1 MRLCL
6 ASLALGCLVFAGC
19 PVATSTT
26 TTTSGVTNTSSS
38 APAVDETPI
47 TGTLV
52 TLKLPN
58 MVCDG
63 CAAAVE
69 EELKNVTG
77 IDGIKTDFTTNV
89 CKFVV
94 TDETLDWKT
103 KLAELAKDNSHLED
117 WSVVEGS

>member
-1 MRLCL
+1 MRYCL
-6 ASLALGCLVFAGC
+6 AFVALGFLVLTGC
-19 PVATSTT
+19 PTASLTHISTNETQPAPVA
-26 TTTSGVTNTSSS
+26 
-38 APAVDETPI
+38 DETPI
-47 TGTLV
+47 EGTLV

-58 MVCDG
+58 MVCGG

-94 TDETLDWKT
+94 TDDTLDWKT
-103 KLAELAKDNSHLED
+103 KLADLAKDNSHLED

>member
-1 MRLCL
+1 MRYCF
-6 ASLALGCLVFAGC
+6 AFLALGFLTLAGC
-19 PVATSTT
+19 PAA
-26 TTTSGVTNTSSS
+26 SSPVS
-38 APAVDETPI
+38 APVVNASNTAPEVEETPVA
-47 TGTLV
+47 GTRV

-58 MVCDG
+58 MVCGG

-77 IDGIKTDFTTNV
+77 IQGIKTDFTTHV

-94 TDETLDWKT
+94 TDETLDWQA